1 VDDRDELSRRLWL
14 LREQMEQLV
23 CALDIQQLV
32 LANDRLRWLPMVTE
46 NVEHL
51 VDDIRESEAQ
61 RADVSTRVARLLGLD
76 EQATL
81 NDLVRAV
88 DEPYAGVWR
97 QHRLHLLGLQ
107 AEVEDIT
114 NTNRELGRRGMQFTR
129 DAVTTLTGDSHDTTY
144 DPRGAT
150 RPLTTASHR
159 FDRTA

>member
-1 VDDRDELSRRLWL
+1 MDDRDELSRRLWL

-51 VDDIRESEAQ
+51 IEDIRESEAE
-61 RADVSTRVARLLGLD
+61 RAAISLRVARQLGLD
-76 EQATL
+76 ERATL
-81 NDLVRAV
+81 NELVRAV
-88 DEPYAGVWR
+88 EEPYAAAWR

-107 AEVEDIT
+107 AEVEEIT
-114 NTNRELGRRGMQFTR
+114 NANRELGRRGMAATR
-129 DAVTTLTGDSHDTTY
+129 ESIVTLTGESLDTTY
-144 DPRGAT
+144 DPRGVT
-150 RPLTTASHR
+150 RPLTTASRR